1 MSNRKQRIVD
11 LLIDGETQM
20 ATDELLMEAEE
31 DDLLANLGGET
42 TLMNY
47 LLKFEEYLD
56 DHDLYLF
63 HGWEKGEIVEK
74 PKVEKFWVTF
84 YVRVPGD
91 CELKGARR
99 LSNDKEGQNV
109 IKVKDLDD
117 GTHLVMFKI
126 LKRYLDEI
134 EQRNKERSDQLSDE
148 DMESI

>member
-1 MSNRKQRIVD
+1 MSDRKHRIVD
-11 LLIDGETQM
+11 LLIDGETQI
-20 ATDELLMEAEE
+20 ATDELLLEAEE

-63 HGWEKGEIVEK
+63 QGWEKGEIVEK

-99 LSNDKEGQNV
+99 LTNDKEGQNV
-109 IKVKDLDD
+109 VKVKALDD

-148 DMESI
+148 DMESM